1 MSMDNTIKLIKCLGI
16 YMKICKDEGKEIDM
30 SCYNTNLKEIYK
42 EKYIDSNIDFK
53 ELIPE
58 KIIKKRKS
66 YIKNNIIKIISG
78 STMVIGGLV
87 SAIITFLKILSSLL
101 ANHFVF
107 PTISMYIFITSI
119 LSYFIGK
126 KILSAK
132 KNKDKDIIKEIEN
145 KVKEKYKE
153 HMINVTYK
161 IINDIN
167 KIDSE
172 NLSYKKLNKDEL
184 IEAKLYLT
192 EYLKKQISKS
202 NFIELEIFKDLEQ
215 NLSKEI
221 NKIFN
226 KKDHLQR
233 KKIERPPQNKETPD
247 LNINLN
253 TIEKKS
259 VNT

>member
-16 YMKICKDEGKEIDM
+16 YMRICKDEGKEIDM
-30 SCYNTNLKEIYK
+30 SCYNTDLKEIYK

-78 STMVIGGLV
+78 FAMILGGLV
-87 SAIITFLKILSSLL
+87 SAIITFLNMLFSLL
-101 ANHFVF
+101 TNPFFF
-107 PTISMYIFITSI
+107 PTTTICIFIISI
-119 LSYFIGK
+119 VSYFIGK
-126 KILSAK
+126 KILSTK
-132 KNKDKDIIKEIEN
+132 KNKDKAIVKEIEN
-145 KVKEKYKE
+145 KVREKYKE

-167 KIDSE
+167 KIDFE

-184 IEAKLYLT
+184 DEAKLYLT

-233 KKIERPPQNKETPD
+233 KKIEPPNKEKQD

-253 TIEKKS
+253 PIEIKS
-259 VNT
+259 LNI

>member
-1 MSMDNTIKLIKCLGI
+1 
-16 YMKICKDEGKEIDM
+16 MKICKDEGKEIDM
-30 SCYNTNLKEIYK
+30 SCYNADLKEIYK

-53 ELIPE
+53 ELMPE

-78 STMVIGGLV
+78 FAMILGGLV
-87 SAIITFLKILSSLL
+87 SAIITFLNILSSLL
-101 ANHFVF
+101 ANPFVF
-107 PTISMYIFITSI
+107 PTISIYIFIISI

-167 KIDSE
+167 KIDFE
-172 NLSYKKLNKDEL
+172 KLSYKKLNKDEL
-184 IEAKLYLT
+184 FEAKLYLT
-192 EYLKKQISKS
+192 EYLKKRISKS
-202 NFIELEIFKDLEQ
+202 NFTELEIFKDLEK

-221 NKIFN
+221 SKIFN

-233 KKIERPPQNKETPD
+233 KKIEPQSNKEKPEIK
-247 LNINLN
+247 INLN
-253 TIEKKS
+253 TIETKS
-259 VNT
+259 LNT

>member
-16 YMKICKDEGKEIDM
+16 YMRICKDECKEIDM
-30 SCYNTNLKEIYK
+30 SCYNTDLKEIYK

-78 STMVIGGLV
+78 FAMILGGLV
-87 SAIITFLKILSSLL
+87 SAIITFLNMLFSLL
-101 ANHFVF
+101 TNPFVF
-107 PTISMYIFITSI
+107 PTTTICIFIISI
-119 LSYFIGK
+119 VSYFIGK

-145 KVKEKYKE
+145 KVREKYKE

-167 KIDSE
+167 KIDFE
-172 NLSYKKLNKDEL
+172 NLSYKKLNKNEL
-184 IEAKLYLT
+184 HEAKLYLT

-233 KKIERPPQNKETPD
+233 KKIEPLPPNKEKPD
-247 LNINLN
+247 LKINLN
-253 TIEKKS
+253 TIENKS
-259 VNT
+259 LNT